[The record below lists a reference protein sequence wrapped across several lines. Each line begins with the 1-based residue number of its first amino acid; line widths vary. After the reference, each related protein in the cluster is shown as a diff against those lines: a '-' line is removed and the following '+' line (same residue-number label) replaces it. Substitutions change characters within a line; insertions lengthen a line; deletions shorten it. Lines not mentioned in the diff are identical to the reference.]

1 MRIEKSVSKF
11 HSGSAKPIFSHVLK
25 GSQMAA
31 SGSNASLRLP
41 DHYGDHGCEL
51 NGVVVKLVTARA
63 MESGRLLA
71 RSLFGSVYRTT

>member
-1 MRIEKSVSKF
+1 
-11 HSGSAKPIFSHVLK
+11 
-25 GSQMAA
+25 MAA